1 MNIPFRK
8 YNSIIIILTLVTFRL
23 KGSILQKMKNGIKTS
38 LAIEKFNNIID
49 PDLEESG
56 HLQKDDNTIP
66 K

>member
-1 MNIPFRK
+1 M
-8 YNSIIIILTLVTFRL
+8 IILTLVTFRL

-38 LAIEKFNNIID
+38 LAIEKFNRMID
-49 PDLEESG
+49 PDLDASG